1 VGAYR
6 VHLEHLFGGSALAP
20 VGGDGRVKLPRFV
33 RETAVRRSED
43 RTLVLG
49 PHEADPCLTGYDR
62 PYRRMLFADTE
73 RLRLAGEAGPADAK
87 AEAPRRA
94 RRTFGLTE
102 EAPWS
107 DDGTI
112 RLPAMVR
119 RMGRIDGLALFVGT
133 GGAFEIWNPHLAAE
147 SGDPDLAELA
157 RWRLGHDTASHE
169 EEE

>member
-1 VGAYR
+1 
-6 VHLEHLFGGSALAP
+6 LDHLFGGSALAP
-20 VGGDGRVKLPRFV
+20 VAGDGRVKLPRFV

-62 PYRRMLFADTE
+62 PYRRLLFSETE
-73 RLRLAGEAGPADAK
+73 RLRLQGESGPS
-87 AEAPRRA
+87 EAPRRA

-112 RLPAMVR
+112 RLPPMVR
-119 RMGRIDGLALFVGT
+119 RMGRIEGLALFIGT
-133 GGAFEIWNPHLAAE
+133 GGAFEIWNPHLAAD
-147 SGDPDLAELA
+147 SGDPALAELA
-157 RWRLGHDTASHE
+157 RWRLGHDPEPQE
-169 EEE
+169 EE

>member
-1 VGAYR
+1 MD
-6 VHLEHLFGGSALAP
+6 HLFGGSALAP
-20 VGGDGRVKLPRFV
+20 VDGDGRVRLPRFV

-73 RLRLAGEAGPADAK
+73 RLRLTGEAGP

-102 EAPWS
+102 EAPWAQ
-107 DDGTI
+107 DGTI

-119 RMGRIDGLALFVGT
+119 RMGRIEGLALFVGT
-133 GGAFEIWNPHLAAE
+133 GGAFEIWNPDLAAT
-147 SGDPDLAELA
+147 SGDPALAELA
-157 RWRLGHDTASHE
+157 RWRLGHDHDTQE
-169 EEE
+169 EE

>member
-1 VGAYR
+1 VYR
-6 VHLEHLFGGSALAP
+6 VHLDHLFGGSALAP
-20 VGGDGRVKLPRFV
+20 VDGAGIVRLPRFV
-33 RETAVRRSED
+33 RDTAVRRSED

-62 PYRRMLFADTE
+62 PYRRMLFADAE
-73 RLRLAGEAGPADAK
+73 RVRLQGEAGP

-102 EAPWS
+102 EAPYGE
-107 DDGTI
+107 DGTI

-119 RMGRIDGLALFVGT
+119 RMGRIEALALFVGT

-147 SGDPDLAELA
+147 SGDPALAELA
-157 RWRLGHDTASHE
+157 RWRLGHDIDTQE
-169 EEE
+169 EE

>member
-1 VGAYR
+1 MSR
-6 VHLEHLFGGSALAP
+6 VHLDHLFGGSALAP

-49 PHEADPCLTGYDR
+49 PHDADPCLTGYDR

-73 RLRLAGEAGPADAK
+73 RLRLTGEAGP

-107 DDGTI
+107 EDGTI

-119 RMGRIDGLALFVGT
+119 RMGRIEELALFVGT
-133 GGAFEIWNPHLAAE
+133 GGAFEIWNPKLAAE
-147 SGDPDLAELA
+147 SGDPALAELA
-157 RWRLGHDTASHE
+157 RWRLGHTDDIQE
-169 EEE
+169 EE

>member
-1 VGAYR
+1 
-6 VHLEHLFGGSALAP
+6 LDHLFGGSALAP
-20 VGGDGRVKLPRFV
+20 VDGDGRVRLPRFV

-73 RLRLAGEAGPADAK
+73 RLRLTGEAGP

-102 EAPWS
+102 EAPWAQ
-107 DDGTI
+107 DGTI

-119 RMGRIDGLALFVGT
+119 RMGRIEGLALFVGT
-133 GGAFEIWNPHLAAE
+133 GGAFEIWNPDLAAT
-147 SGDPDLAELA
+147 SGDPALAELA
-157 RWRLGHDTASHE
+157 RWRLGHDHDTQE
-169 EEE
+169 EE